1 MFSRSK
7 LRNTLVLYSD
17 ELSSLLNQKYDNNQQ
32 IQKHLQWLT
41 AQIAKLLSIRSLL
54 QQTSYLHPQ
63 ELSQLYSQLTE
74 TVLTN

>member
-54 QQTSYLHPQ
+54 QQTSYLHTQ